1 MNFQKL
7 KRNFFKIKYSMNFSQ
22 DPINTLENL
31 TSKNKTKS
39 FSIYLVIVLAVIIFL
54 ISLPIIKIDISSQ
67 GRGIVRSTTDNVP
80 VTAIVSGRVIWLN
93 LKNNGVVKKGD
104 TLIKIA
110 KQNLETEKSTQGV
123 VSNSVAEL
131 LQDVNSVL
139 SGKTAYLRTS
149 TAREDFLKFQ
159 SRKNELNSKVSQAT
173 LNFNR
178 NKGLF
183 DKNIIE
189 KVEYEKYEYEL
200 RFANQALQSYI
211 SEQKAIWENQKRDL
225 EERMKNLSGSI
236 EKLKV
241 EENNYVIIAP
251 ISGTIENFSG
261 LQIGSFLNAAQSI
274 ATISAIDHLIV
285 ESMVSPNDIGLIYNN
300 QKVKFQFDAFNYNQW
315 GLLEGKVI
323 DIDHN
328 VSVQENQ
335 TFFKVRSELSSTEM
349 KLKSGYKTH
358 VSKGMTLTTR
368 YIISRRS
375 LFDLLFDKVD
385 DWLNPKQLSID
396 N

>member
-1 MNFQKL
+1 
-7 KRNFFKIKYSMNFSQ
+7 MNFSS

-31 TSKNKTKS
+31 VSKNKTRS
-39 FSIYLVIVLAVIIFL
+39 ISIYLVIVLVVIIFL
-54 ISLPIIKIDISSQ
+54 ILLPIIKIDISSQ
-67 GRGIVRSTTDNVP
+67 SRGIVRSTTDNVP
-80 VTAIVSGRVIWLN
+80 VTAIVSGRIVWLN

-110 KQNLETEKSTQGV
+110 KQNLETEKNTQNL
-123 VSNSVAEL
+123 VSNSVTAL
-131 LQDVNSVL
+131 LQDVNSIL
-139 SGKTAYLRTS
+139 YGKTAYLQTS
-149 TAREDFLKFQ
+149 TAREDFLKFE
-159 SRKNELNSKVSQAT
+159 SHKNELQTKISQAT

-183 DKNIIE
+183 DKNIIA
-189 KVEYEKYEYEL
+189 KAEYEKYEYEL
-200 RFANQALQSYI
+200 RSANEALKSYV
-211 SEQKAIWENQKRDL
+211 SEQKSTWENQKRDL
-225 EERMKNLSGSI
+225 EEREKNLSGSI

-251 ISGTIENFSG
+251 VSGTIENFSG
-261 LQIGSFLNAAQSI
+261 LQMGSFLNAAQSI
-274 ATISAIDHLIV
+274 ATISAVDHLIV
-285 ESMVSPNDIGLIYNN
+285 ESMVSPNDIGLIHNN

-315 GLLEGKVI
+315 GFLEGKVI
-323 DIDHN
+323 DIDRN
-328 VSVQENQ
+328 ISNQENQ
-335 TFFKVRSELSSTEM
+335 IFFKVRSELNSTEM
-349 KLKSGYKTH
+349 KLASGYKTN

-368 YIISRRS
+368 YIITRRS